1 MGPIPGCFPP
11 FSLHSMPSYATGLP
25 KPVRIAALLF
35 VVYGVMV
42 IANGLV
48 QQSSPEWSRVHALP
62 RLLLRAASC
71 GLIAYALM
79 QRLRWGLWGGV
90 VFGGFWAMAGAGL
103 VLRIAR
109 AGAWERMGPTM
120 PLFLAGTAVVLGAA
134 VVLLLQ
140 PASRDAFR

>member
-1 MGPIPGCFPP
+1 MPI
-11 FSLHSMPSYATGLP
+11 SLHSMDGYAIKPP

-48 QQSSPEWSRVHALP
+48 QQSSPEFARVHAFP
-62 RLLLRAASC
+62 RLLLRVASC

-79 QRLRWGLWGGV
+79 KRLRWGWWFAV
-90 VFGGFWAMAGAGL
+90 VFGGVWAVTGAAIVL
-103 VLRIAR
+103 VAVR
-109 AGAWERMGPTM
+109 AGTWERLGLAM

-140 PASRDAFR
+140 RASRDAFR

>member
-1 MGPIPGCFPP
+1 
-11 FSLHSMPSYATGLP
+11 MPEYDSRPP
-25 KPVRIAALLF
+25 KPVRVAALLF

-48 QQSSPEWSRVHALP
+48 QQSSPEWSRVHAIP
-62 RLLLRAASC
+62 RLLLRVASC

-79 QRLRWGLWGGV
+79 QRLRWGWWGGV
-90 VFGGFWAMAGAGL
+90 LIGGVWALMGAAL
-103 VLRIAR
+103 VLMTAR
-109 AGAWERMGPTM
+109 AGAWERMGTTM
-120 PLFLAGTAVVLGAA
+120 PLFLAGTVVVLGAA

>member
-1 MGPIPGCFPP
+1 
-11 FSLHSMPSYATGLP
+11 MPSYATELP
-25 KPVRIAALLF
+25 KPVRVAALLF

-62 RLLLRAASC
+62 RLLLRVGSC

-79 QRLRWGLWGGV
+79 KRLRWGWWGAV
-90 VFGGFWAMAGAGL
+90 VFGGIWAMMGAGV
-103 VLRIAR
+103 VLMIAR
-109 AGAWERMGPTM
+109 AGAWDRLGLAM
-120 PLFLAGTAVVLGAA
+120 PLFMAGTAVVLGAA
-134 VVLLLQ
+134 VALLLQ